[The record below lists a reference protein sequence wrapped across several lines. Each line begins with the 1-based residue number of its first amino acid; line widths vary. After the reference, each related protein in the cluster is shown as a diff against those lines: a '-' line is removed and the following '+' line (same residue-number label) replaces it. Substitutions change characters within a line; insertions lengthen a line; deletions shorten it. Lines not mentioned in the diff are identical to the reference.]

1 MLLRFAALLA
11 ASLALYPTAPF
22 ALRAASPAVVNP
34 RPAVNPGKAGLDPE
48 RLALI
53 PARMKQLLDQHLG
66 AGVVSLVMRHGV
78 VGEFDAVGWQDIE
91 AHKPMRTDSIFQ
103 IMSMTKPITA
113 VGVMML
119 VEEGKLGLHEPVE
132 KYLPEFRGQMLVA
145 ARNSDGTVLLKKPS
159 RPIVIRDL
167 MTHTSGLPGAPPA
180 GMKELDQKMDHTL
193 AEAVLAYSQMP
204 LEFEPGTK
212 WQYSNSGIA
221 VLGRLIEVT
230 ADEPYERF
238 ISERILQPLGMKDSF
253 YFPPADKTDRIAMVY
268 RHQNGKLVRAGAE
281 ILGGDPSLYRKG
293 AKYPAPE
300 FGLYSTAEDLSHF
313 YQMMLNGGT
322 YNGRR
327 YLSRQAVDLMR
338 EVHTGNIAP
347 AGWIPLGGSGYGLAW
362 EVMRD
367 PISQLMMMPAG
378 TYGHDGAFGTKG
390 WIDPKDDL
398 IRVMMIQGANGTD
411 DFRDAFMQIAGSAV
425 LD

>member
-1 MLLRFAALLA
+1 MRLVIAAVLCLPLALSA
-11 ASLALYPTAPF
+11 ASSVT
-22 ALRAASPAVVNP
+22 VNP
-34 RPAVNPGKAGLDPE
+34 AKAGLDPD

-53 PARMKQLLDQHLG
+53 PSRMKQLVDQKLG
-66 AGVVSLVMRHGV
+66 AGCVTLVMRHGII
-78 VGEFDAVGWQDIE
+78 GEFDAVGWQDIE
-91 AHKPMRTDSIFQ
+91 AQKPMRTDSIFQ

-132 KYLPEFRGQMLVA
+132 KYLPEFRGQMLISG
-145 ARNSDGTVLLKKPS
+145 RNSDGTIVLKKPS

-167 MTHTSGLPGAPPA
+167 MTHTSGLHGGPPE
-180 GMKELDQKMDHTL
+180 GLKDIDQKMDRSL
-193 AEAVLAYSQMP
+193 AEAVLAYSQQP
-204 LEFEPGTK
+204 LDFEPGTK
-212 WQYSNSGIA
+212 WQYSNNGIA

-230 ADEPYERF
+230 ADEPYERY

-253 YFPPADKTDRIAMVY
+253 FFAPADKTGRIAMVY
-268 RHQNGKLVRAGAE
+268 RRENGKLVRAGAE
-281 ILGGDPSLYRKG
+281 ALGGDPALYREG

-327 YLSRQAVDLMR
+327 YLSRQSVDLMR
-338 EVHTGNIAP
+338 EVHTGNIQP

-398 IRVMMIQGANGTD
+398 IRIMMIQGANGTD
-411 DFRDAFMQIAGSAV
+411 DFRDAFMQIAGTALV
-425 LD
+425 D

>member
-167 MTHTSGLPGAPPA
+167 MTHTSGLPGVPPA